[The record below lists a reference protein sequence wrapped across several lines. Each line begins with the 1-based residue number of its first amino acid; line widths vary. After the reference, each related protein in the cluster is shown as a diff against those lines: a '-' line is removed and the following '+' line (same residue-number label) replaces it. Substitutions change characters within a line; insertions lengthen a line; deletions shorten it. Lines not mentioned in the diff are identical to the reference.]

1 MAAHAD
7 MDLISDHIEKTIGK
21 IHSVFHEIVSDEIH
35 LDVCYVKSDST
46 RDYDVLVTMG
56 MSAIPMNTPDDS
68 DDPKYIELI
77 ILLPKDWPLE
87 HLNMFSEN
95 YYWPI
100 RLLKDLARFA
110 HHNKTY
116 LGYAHTIA
124 NAENESELAPYA
136 KNNQFCASILLP
148 SVSLGEQSF
157 ILRRDDERDIYFF
170 CVIPIFR
177 EELFFKLENGAD
189 ELMDL
194 FDQCQVSDIVDIHR
208 QSAIRKQKPKF
219 GISFEP
225 IYGTFSFTYF
235 DVDIDLFV
243 VPVSC
248 RVVVQANNEVVLD
261 EKKFSTSHQ
270 CSFQVG
276 ENEIH
281 IYIKQ
286 KNLLSSK
293 LLITVSSTYQG
304 TREYEYDMGEDP
316 ALEHLAGKNSFTRQ
330 IILGAL
336 GTILGIHAVKYYGTT
351 VGIAFCVVFL
361 ILWWIVEY
369 IFLRKNK

>member
-1 MAAHAD
+1 MAAYAS
-7 MDLISDHIEKTIGK
+7 MDLISDHIEKTIGE

-46 RDYDVLVTMG
+46 RDYEVLVTMG
-56 MSAIPMNTPDDS
+56 MSAIPMQTSEDS
-68 DDPKYIELI
+68 NDPKYIELI

-110 HHNKTY
+110 HHNQTY

-124 NAENESELAPYA
+124 NAENESELSPYA
-136 KNNQFCASILLP
+136 DNNQFCASILLP
-148 SVSLGEQSF
+148 SITLGEQSF
-157 ILRRDDERDIYFF
+157 ILRRDDGRDIYFF

-189 ELMDL
+189 KLMDL
-194 FDQCQVSDIVDIHR
+194 FDQYQVDDIVDIHR
-208 QSAIRKQKPKF
+208 QSVILEHKPKF

-243 VPVSC
+243 VPVSG
-248 RVVVQANNEVVLD
+248 RVVIKANDDVVLD
-261 EKKFSTSHQ
+261 EKKLSTSHQ
-270 CSFQVG
+270 CSFHVG
-276 ENEIH
+276 DNELH
-281 IYIKQ
+281 VYIKQ
-286 KNLLSSK
+286 KNIISSK
-293 LLITVSSTYQG
+293 LLITVSSTQQD
-304 TREYEYDMGEDP
+304 TREYAYDMGEDP
-316 ALEHLAGKNSFTRQ
+316 ALEHLYGKNTF
-330 IILGAL
+330 IISIIIGAL
-336 GTILGIHAVKYYGTT
+336 DTLVALYIYRHYGVMPAILFGVLFT
-351 VGIAFCVVFL
+351 L
-361 ILWWIVEY
+361 LWWIAEY
-369 IFLRKNK
+369 VFLRKNK